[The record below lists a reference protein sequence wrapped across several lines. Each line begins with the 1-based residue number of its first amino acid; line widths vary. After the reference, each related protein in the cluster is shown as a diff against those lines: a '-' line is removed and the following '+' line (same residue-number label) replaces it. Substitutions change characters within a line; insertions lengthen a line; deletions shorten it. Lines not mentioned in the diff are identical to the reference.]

1 MKLIRLVVVFALILS
16 TAIAQKG
23 PEQIKIVFSDT
34 DIAQVLR
41 AISIRTGASIV
52 YSGKD
57 KHPVTLNVTVSQ
69 VEDAVRS
76 AASAAG
82 LVYRKV
88 GNVYVVA
95 ANEDMRQAL
104 SPYTE
109 SQYFTLSPGVAT
121 KIQPTVQESLPYATV
136 RVVGNRLHV
145 KALPFDLA
153 EAHVLIQELAAFEEG
168 QRPVTETANIQNGSA
183 ADIAKAITAVY
194 PGVTVTTTD
203 SSEGRN
209 GALIL
214 TGPIALVRSAQDLIG
229 KLDVPSAG
237 EGARRTTYKLI
248 ELRYANA
255 GTVREFIAKAVTGI
269 EVYVAPENYAP
280 PRARF
285 TPLGQ
290 MITSGTQGG
299 TSNLAGGLGGGG
311 SDQGFGGAQ
320 GGNSGGERTNPENG
334 NPAKSKVIVLKG
346 PSTLVDQATALIN
359 SVDTKPAQVRV
370 EVSVVE
376 TSKSFSENLGLKY
389 GFTPFQFFETAPGSL
404 VTNQGIALE
413 RYNTNPIAFG
423 QFSKTP
429 VTFSATLN
437 ALIENGQAKVLATPS
452 VQVIDNE
459 DANVFIGNTVRA
471 RVAQAGPL
479 GAQTIEIKEFPI
491 GILLLLHARINGNDN
506 ITMHVNPVVS
516 TVTSLGTDNIPQTS
530 SREAETTVI
539 VKDGETMVIGGL
551 IRDEYTKT
559 ISEVPFLSKI
569 PIIGELFKNRSTTK
583 NRTEVIV
590 TITPRIVREGTEAKK

>member
-1 MKLIRLVVVFALILS
+1 MKFIRLALVFTLLASI
-16 TAIAQKG
+16 AMAQKG

-52 YSGKD
+52 YSGKE
-57 KHPVTLNVTVSQ
+57 KHPVTLNVTVSK

-88 GNVYVVA
+88 GNVFVVA
-95 ANEDMRQAL
+95 ANQDMRQAL

-109 SQYFTLSPGVAT
+109 SEYFNLPAGVAT
-121 KIQPTVQESLPYATV
+121 KIVATVEQSLPYATV

-145 KALPFDLA
+145 KGLPFDLA
-153 EAHVLIQELAAFEEG
+153 EAHMIIQELAVFEEG
-168 QRPVTETANIQNGSA
+168 QRAVMDTYTVVSGSA
-183 ADIAKAITAVY
+183 ADIAKAVSAVY
-194 PGVTVTTTD
+194 PGVSVTATD
-203 SSEGRN
+203 STASSK

-214 TGPIALVRSAQDLIG
+214 SGPVALVSMAKELMIR
-229 KLDVPSAG
+229 LDVVPAG
-237 EGARRTTYKLI
+237 EGDRRTTYKLV

-255 GTVREFIAKAVTGI
+255 GTVREFIAEAVTGI
-269 EVYVAPENYAP
+269 EVYIAPENYAP

-290 MITSGTQGG
+290 MITSGAQGG
-299 TSNLAGGLGGGG
+299 GGNMSGGLGLGGNEQG
-311 SDQGFGGAQ
+311 SGSAQ
-320 GGNSGGERTNPENG
+320 GSFSGGDKNSKNG

-346 PSTLVDQATALIN
+346 PAALVDDAIQLIT

-370 EVSVVE
+370 EVSVIE
-376 TSKSFSENLGLKY
+376 TSKSFSENLGLKF

-404 VTNQGIALE
+404 VTNQGVALE
-413 RYNTNPIAFG
+413 RYNTSPISFG

-429 VTFSATLN
+429 ITFSATLN

-491 GILLLLHARINGNDN
+491 GILLLLHPRVNGNDS

-516 TVTSLGTDNIPQTS
+516 TVTSIGADNIPQTS

-551 IRDEYTKT
+551 IRDEYSKV
-559 ISEVPFLSKI
+559 ISEVPILSKI
-569 PIIGELFKNRSTTK
+569 PIIGELFKNRSTAK

-590 TITPRIVREGTEAKK
+590 TITPRIVRDGTEAKK

>member
-1 MKLIRLVVVFALILS
+1 MKIIRLALVLLLLAS
-16 TAIAQKG
+16 VAWAQKR
-23 PEQIKIVFSDT
+23 PEEIKIVFSDT

-57 KHPVTLNVTVSQ
+57 KHPVTLNVTVTR

-88 GNVYVVA
+88 GDVFVVA
-95 ANEDMRQAL
+95 ANDDMRQAL

-109 SQYFTLSPGVAT
+109 SEYFPLEPGVAA
-121 KIQPTVQESLPYATV
+121 KILPTVAESLPYATV
-136 RVVGNRLHV
+136 RVVGNRMHV
-145 KALPFDLA
+145 RALPFDLA
-153 EAHVLIQELAAFEEG
+153 EAHMLIKDLADYEAG
-168 QRPVTETANIQNGSA
+168 QKAITDTIGIASGNA
-183 ADIAKAITAVY
+183 AEIAKAISAVY
-194 PGVTVTTTD
+194 PGVVVTTTE
-203 SSEGRN
+203 SSESRN

-214 TGPIALVRSAQDLIG
+214 TGPQALVTGARELVR

-237 EGARRTTYKLI
+237 EGNRRVVYRLK

-255 GTVREFIAKAVTGI
+255 GTVREFVAKAVTGI
-269 EVYVAPENYAP
+269 EVYIAPENFAP

-290 MITSGTQGG
+290 MITSQNSSGG
-299 TSNLAGGLGGGG
+299 GAGGGG
-311 SDQGFGGAQ
+311 GMGMGGDQGFGGGQ
-320 GGNSGGERTNPENG
+320 GDRGSDSAKPTENG

-346 PSTLVDQATALIN
+346 SQALVDEAARLID

-376 TSKSFSENLGLKY
+376 TSKTFSENLGLKY

-404 VTNQGIALE
+404 VTNPGINLE
-413 RYNTNPIAFG
+413 RYNTTPIGIG

-429 VTFSATLN
+429 LTFSATLN

-459 DANVFIGNTVRA
+459 DASVFIGNTIRA
-471 RVAQAGPL
+471 RVAQAGAL
-479 GAQTIEIKEFPI
+479 GAQTIEIMEFPI
-491 GILLLLHARINGNDN
+491 GILLLLHPRVNGDDN

-516 TVTSLGTDNIPQTS
+516 TVTSVGADNIPQTS

-539 VKDGETMVIGGL
+539 VRDGETIVIGGL
-551 IRDEYTKT
+551 IRDEFAKT
-559 ISEVPFLSKI
+559 ISEVPFLSKL

-583 NRTEVIV
+583 LRTEVMV
-590 TITPRIVREGTEAKK
+590 MITPRIVRDGTEAKK